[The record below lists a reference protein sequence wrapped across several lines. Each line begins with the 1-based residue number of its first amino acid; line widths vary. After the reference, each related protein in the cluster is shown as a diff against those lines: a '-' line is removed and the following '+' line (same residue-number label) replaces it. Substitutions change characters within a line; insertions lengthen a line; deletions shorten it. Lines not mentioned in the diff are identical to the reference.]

1 MRARTEAGPLQGGP
15 APTAPGPGSATGVR
29 TSPLTAEEITTFY
42 TKGYLRPGRIF
53 SDEQVEFLRD
63 LVGRLTRQE
72 DEAGR
77 RYDLLDPAL
86 WPDVEDGNGES
97 LDGAEP
103 VDGRR
108 SLDGGESVDGGG
120 PAGDANRDPAQ
131 SFDFLFNMWLIDDD
145 FRAAV
150 FNPTMARWAAQLLG
164 TTSVRLLEDNALN
177 KSPSPHELRWHQDY
191 SYWPLAQANAVTAWV
206 ALDHT
211 SAHNGAMR
219 MACGSHHLGERLPVV
234 FGTGT
239 PYLRESRPASVGE
252 VGDPEALGLP
262 VEVVELAPGEVS
274 MHSALTWHA
283 SGPNLSDRGRR
294 AMVVRY
300 VADGTI
306 WLGAQRYEYNYTDEE
321 VGLDP
326 GEPIGGR
333 YFPVIGFQ
341 YHEEDQCDDGDSRDG
356 ALSCD

>member
-1 MRARTEAGPLQGGP
+1 MKARSGATPVQSGDPAGDGASGGTG
-15 APTAPGPGSATGVR
+15 ATGGATANPVTNGTTGVR

-53 SDEQVEFLRD
+53 SDEQVEFLRG

-72 DEAGR
+72 EEAGR

-86 WPDVEDGNGES
+86 WPEADNGDGES
-97 LDGAEP
+97 TD
-103 VDGRR
+103 R
-108 SLDGGESVDGGG
+108 ESVDRDG
-120 PAGDANRDPAQ
+120 AAAATSRDPAQ
-131 SFDFLFNMWLIDDD
+131 SFDFLFNLWLTDDD

-191 SYWPLAQANAVTAWV
+191 SYWPLAQANAVTGWV
-206 ALDHT
+206 ALDGT
-211 SAHNGAMR
+211 TAHNGAMR
-219 MACGSHHLGERLPVV
+219 MACGSQHLGERLPVV
-234 FGTGT
+234 FGTGA

-252 VGDPEALGLP
+252 IGDPEALGLP

-274 MHSALTWHA
+274 LHSALTWHA
-283 SGPNLSDRGRR
+283 SGPNLSERGRR

-306 WLGAQRYEYNYTDEE
+306 WLGSRRYEYNYTDEE
-321 VGLDP
+321 AGLAP
-326 GEPIGGR
+326 GDPIGGR
-333 YFPVIGFQ
+333 YFPVIPF
-341 YHEEDQCDDGDSRDG
+341 
-356 ALSCD
+356 